1 VVPDWFDLAIS
12 DGHAATLADVG
23 LHLNPG
29 ITLFDLICCTKIPE
43 FEAVDVL

>member
-1 VVPDWFDLAIS
+1 LHGAFVSAA
-12 DGHAATLADVG
+12 DGIAHGEGDTSVG